1 MKVSMKGD
9 YGVRALVEL
18 AHHYG
23 EGPVQSAVIASRQC
37 IPEPYLDQLLTSLRR
52 AGFIRSVRG
61 PQGGHALISDP
72 RELRLSEAIGALEGS
87 LAPIA
92 CLDDPNGCRRHA
104 KLLSQARSGRRSR
117 RKQPRI
123 LQSITIADLAERE
136 RAGVSFPIRNLGA
149 GHDRHRQV
157 AASPPA
163 FSTSSATRRWCGSTA
178 SCPRAAPRSS
188 PSSRAATPAAA
199 SRTASRSR

>member
-23 EGPVQSAVIASRQC
+23 EGPVQSAAIASRQC

-61 PQGGHALISDP
+61 PQGGHALVRDP
-72 RELRLSEAIGALEGS
+72 RELKLSEALTALEGS

-92 CLDDPNGCRRHA
+92 CLDDPAGCRGTPNCSLR
-104 KLLSQARSGRRSR
+104 SVWCEVEQATL
-117 RKQPRI
+117 RI
-123 LQSITIADLAERE
+123 LEGITIQDIADRERE
-136 RAGVSFPIRNLGA
+136 NASGVARYAI
-149 GHDRHRQV
+149 
-157 AASPPA
+157 
-163 FSTSSATRRWCGSTA
+163 
-178 SCPRAAPRSS
+178 
-188 PSSRAATPAAA
+188 
-199 SRTASRSR
+199 